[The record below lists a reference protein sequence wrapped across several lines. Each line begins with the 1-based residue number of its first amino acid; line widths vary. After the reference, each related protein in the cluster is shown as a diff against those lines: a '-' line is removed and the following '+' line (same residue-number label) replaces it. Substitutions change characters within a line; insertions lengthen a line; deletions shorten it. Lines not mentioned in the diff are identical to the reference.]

1 MDNALG
7 TEPCGNGDCQVCD
20 RIITT
25 NTFLTKAC
33 GEVIKIQS
41 GLLNCNS
48 EKVLYFLR
56 CAKFVM
62 ILPMLEKL
70 KQTFVFSLVIIN
82 VNTDLFENENITYH
96 KSAFIHTIFKIG

>member
-1 MDNALG
+1 MPKMDNALG

-56 CAKFVM
+56 CKICDDTPYVGKTKTNFR
-62 ILPMLEKL
+62 L
-70 KQTFVFSLVIIN
+70 QFSN
-82 VNTDLFENENITYH
+82 YKRKHRSFRT
-96 KSAFIHTIFKIG
+96 